1 MKAVAEGRFPVSQ
14 KTLGQPYKTVN
25 QKVDNEERRLTIRRS
40 GLAETT
46 QRGFLMNKNM
56 KTFSKIG
63 GLGLA
68 GVLAFGAGQATAE
81 TFSVTTDVQNTLA
94 ITIVQDLNLG
104 TLFAAS
110 ANSSAINSLAL
121 AADGT
126 FGTSTPFATGGATGD
141 APSLISLGGQTAA
154 RGSVATG
161 SDFTVT
167 LPAGTQTADLAA
179 TADFASAAATAAG
192 VSEVR
197 IGGSG
202 GDPTVARFYLA
213 DFVVGDATADA
224 NPTQTTN
231 TVRFEPGFS
240 VTTVEFGIG
249 ATVYTD
255 GSGVR
260 DAYEAGT
267 YTGSFDVTAAF

>member
-1 MKAVAEGRFPVSQ
+1 
-14 KTLGQPYKTVN
+14 
-25 QKVDNEERRLTIRRS
+25 
-40 GLAETT
+40 
-46 QRGFLMNKNM
+46 MNKNM
-56 KTFSKIG
+56 KTFSKMG

-94 ITIVQDLNLG
+94 ITIVQDMSLG

-110 ANSSAINSLAL
+110 ANSSAINSLTL

-126 FGTSTPFATGGATGD
+126 YGTPTAFATGGVTGD
-141 APSLISLGGQTAA
+141 APSLITLGGQTAA

-167 LPAGTQTADLAA
+167 LPAGTQTVDLTV
-179 TADFASAAATAAG
+179 TADFASAAATTNE
-192 VSEVR
+192 VTEVR

-202 GDPTVARFYLA
+202 GDPTVARFYIA
-213 DFVVGDATADA
+213 DFVIGDATADS
-224 NPTQTTN
+224 NPTAGGGANETD
-231 TVRFEPGFS
+231 FAPGFG